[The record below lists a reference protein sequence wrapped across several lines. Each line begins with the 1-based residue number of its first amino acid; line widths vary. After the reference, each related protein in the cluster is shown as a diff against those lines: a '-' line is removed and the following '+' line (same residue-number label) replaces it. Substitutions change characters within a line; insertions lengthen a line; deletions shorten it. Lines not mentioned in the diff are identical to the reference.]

1 MGALGWFIAIF
12 MFRYK
17 DDNGVG
23 KKIPVM
29 AAAAAEEALAPSP
42 DSDEDKGGGSD
53 AEKNASAATSLSS
66 SRRRKRPR
74 CLLRKHCDEKLADP
88 VLSTLS
94 VNKDLG

>member
-1 MGALGWFIAIF
+1 MVVEPEDSSS
-12 MFRYK
+12 
-17 DDNGVG
+17 DDENDS
-23 KKIPVM
+23 
-29 AAAAAEEALAPSP
+29 AENEPAP
-42 DSDEDKGGGSD
+42 
-53 AEKNASAATSLSS
+53 SS